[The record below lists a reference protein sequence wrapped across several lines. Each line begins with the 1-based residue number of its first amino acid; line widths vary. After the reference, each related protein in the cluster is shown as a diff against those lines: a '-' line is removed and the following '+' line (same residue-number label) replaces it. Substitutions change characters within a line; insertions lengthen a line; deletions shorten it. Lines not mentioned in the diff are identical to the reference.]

1 MKKLGLVLE
10 GGGIRGAYTAGALA
24 WLYDQQIHFDYG
36 VGISS
41 GAIYLVLHWDNQ
53 KQLAYDLATKYS
65 IAPEI
70 VGIKALLKEGHYVA
84 YKRLFDYYLRGIGHF
99 DGKNL
104 VGKKASLEVGCYVLD
119 HGQTEYFPV
128 DEELQTVLGSASLP
142 IAAKVIEYQGL
153 HLLDGGVTKMI
164 PIERA
169 IEQGCTHMV
178 VITTKAADYV
188 RKPSSG
194 LMQCLMKIV
203 YRKYPQ
209 IAKDYAVR
217 HLNYYKQRQLID
229 EYIKKGQVINVYPT
243 VNVPVSR
250 WKGSPEQAQ
259 QLYHLGYSDME
270 NRKEEIMTFLK
281 EED

>member
-24 WLYDQQIHFDYG
+24 WLHDQHIHFDYG

-41 GAIYLVLHWDNQ
+41 GAIYLVLYWDGQ
-53 KQLAYDLATKYS
+53 EKLAYDLATKYS

-70 VGIKALLKEGHYVA
+70 VGLKALVKEGHYVA
-84 YKRLFDYYLRGIGHF
+84 YKRLFEHYLCDVGHF
-99 DGKNL
+99 NGKNL
-104 VGKKASLEVGCYVLD
+104 VKKNAPVEVGCYVLE

-128 DEELQTVLGSASLP
+128 DENLQTVLGSASLP

-169 IEQGCTHMV
+169 MEQGCTHTL
-178 VITTKAADYV
+178 VITTKARDYV
-188 RKPSSG
+188 RKPAS
-194 LMQCLMKIV
+194 LLVKMLMKVV
-203 YRKYPQ
+203 YRSYPQ
-209 IAKDYAVR
+209 MAKDYALR
-217 HLNYYKQRQLID
+217 HINYYKQRQLID
-229 EYIKKGQVINVYPT
+229 DYVKKGQAVNIYPT

-250 WKGSPEQAQ
+250 WKGSAEQAK
-259 QLYHLGYSDME
+259 QLYELGYSDME
-270 NRKEEIMTFLK
+270 NRKEEIMELIK